1 MQPTTPPDHDPNCVF
16 CRIARGELPSSKV
29 YEDADTLAIMDIQSV
44 NPGHMLVLVKPHR
57 ANVYALDDALAG
69 AAFRTAARMARA
81 AKKATGCEG
90 VTLLQA
96 NEKAGAQ
103 TVFHFHIHVL
113 PRWEGDGME
122 LAWPVKNPPREALE
136 EMATKLRGALA
147 AEA

>member
-1 MQPTTPPDHDPNCVF
+1 MQSTTPPDHDPNCVF

-81 AKKATGCEG
+81 AKEATGCEG

-113 PRWEGDGME
+113 PRYKGDE
-122 LAWPVKNPPREALE
+122 LLPFWPATAPTREALD
-136 EMATKLRGALA
+136 EMAARLRDAL
-147 AEA
+147 

>member
-1 MQPTTPPDHDPNCVF
+1 MENCVF
-16 CRIARGELPSSKV
+16 CRIAQGELPASKV
-29 YEDADTLAIMDIQSV
+29 FEDEHTLAIMDIQSV
-44 NPGHMLVLVKPHR
+44 NPGHMLVLLKPHR
-57 ANVYALDDALAG
+57 ANVYELDDSLAG

-81 AKKATGCEG
+81 AKQAFGCEG

-122 LAWPVKNPPREALE
+122 LAWPVKNPPREELE
-136 EMATKLRGALA
+136 AMAEKLRAALA
-147 AEA
+147 LG

>member
-1 MQPTTPPDHDPNCVF
+1 MTDTHTADNCVF
-16 CRIARGELPSSKV
+16 CRIARGELPAAKV
-29 YEDADTLAIMDIQSV
+29 FEDEHTLAIMDIQSV

-57 ANVYALDDALAG
+57 ANVYALEDELAG
-69 AAFRTAARMARA
+69 AVFRTAARMARA
-81 AKKATGCEG
+81 AKQAFACEG

-122 LAWPVKNPPREALE
+122 LAWPGKNPSREALE
-136 EMATKLRGALA
+136 GMAVELRGALA
-147 AEA
+147 AEG